1 MWLAGMLFRRFSLAL
16 EAHSVSVL
24 DQCFFVIAL
33 FVKKNIMNSVLFT
46 TTTASSRLYVVRV
59 EAFFLTF

>member
-1 MWLAGMLFRRFSLAL
+1 CRFSLAL
-16 EAHSVSVL
+16 EAHSISVL
-24 DQCFFVIAL
+24 DPMFLRSGSLLIAL

-46 TTTASSRLYVVRV
+46 VTTASSRLYVVRV